1 MKKVFLVFS
10 LVLFIT
16 SVFSQSTSIKT
27 FFNSNIKKGD
37 YFFDHFAYRNAL
49 GIYLHAYEKDTSNIH
64 LLERIG
70 ECYFKLHEPAA
81 AEKWFEKFVNGAYVD
96 PRIKFEYAE
105 ALSMTGDY
113 HLSKIWFEKYLQDKP
128 NDKIAKNKLYFLN
141 HLSSF
146 TDDKHQHRF
155 NANVCDF
162 NTELGDYG
170 AHFFQEGVVFAS
182 SRDQDLFIKQKPSD
196 AIHPDESLLNLY
208 YVGTDVT
215 GDWEQVQPFH
225 KEHLKSYFHEGPMA
239 FYDKFQKGAFTQ
251 SNISANGLPIRGSDG
266 RVHLKIFFAEV
277 ASLGELKNISAFEHN
292 DDDYSVAHP
301 SFSKDG
307 SVMYFTST
315 GPGTLGASD
324 IFYCVREGEK
334 WGAPISVG
342 PSINTAED
350 ESFPYLA
357 NDTTLYF
364 SSNGHGTFGGLD
376 VYVAYKRK
384 NNTFSNPV
392 NLGGS
397 LNSKH
402 DDFSFVID
410 STGRM
415 GFLSSNRPGGMG
427 LDDIYFYTT
436 NFYFL
441 AGQARELGTLTN
453 IPNAV
458 LTATNT
464 NGDEVASAV
473 TDSSGYFLLALP
485 FDQDFNL
492 NGSKDGYETLTDVGF
507 TTRGRPFGVDS
518 IIFPMWSHGLFAKG
532 RIYSNETEQFLPGAT
547 MTLENIT
554 LGTKQT
560 MVVSDSGDYVFLVRP
575 DMEYRIEGS
584 KTGFINNGFKLN
596 TSGLLKGDLVNDIVL
611 EEVFID
617 RVSFNFD
624 FNKADVGGGAA
635 AGLDRLVKVMMR
647 YPSSTLNIG
656 AHADSRGSA
665 QYNKALSERRA
676 LSIVSYIT
684 SKGISRKRI
693 EYTAFGETLLLN
705 QCSDGVICPEEGH
718 AENRRTDIKIQK
730 FPIK

>member
-1 MKKVFLVFS
+1 MKKALLIFCFLVCTG
-10 LVLFIT
+10 V
-16 SVFSQSTSIKT
+16 VHAQSTSIKT
-27 FFNSNIKKGD
+27 FFNSNVKKGD

-49 GIYLHAYEKDTSNIH
+49 GIYLHAFEKDTSNIH

-70 ECYFKLHEPAA
+70 ECYFKLHDPAS

-113 HLSKIWFEKYLQDKP
+113 HLSKIWFERYLQDKP
-128 NDKIAKNKLYFLN
+128 NDKIARDKLYFLN

-146 TDDKHQHRF
+146 NDEKHQHRF

-162 NTELGDYG
+162 NSDHSDYG
-170 AHFFQEGVVFAS
+170 AHFFHEGVVFAS

-196 AIHPDESLLNLY
+196 AIDPDESLLNLY
-208 YVGTDVT
+208 HVGTDVS
-215 GDWEQVQPFH
+215 GDWEEVTPFH
-225 KEHLKSYFHEGPMA
+225 REHLKSYFHEGPMA
-239 FYDKFQKGAFTQ
+239 FYDNYKKGAFTQ
-251 SNISANGLPIRGSDG
+251 SNISANGTPIRGSDG
-266 RVHLKIFFAEV
+266 KVHLKIFFAEV
-277 ASLGELKNISAFEHN
+277 ARLGELKNIAPFEYN

-324 IFYCVREGEK
+324 IFYCVREGDK
-334 WGAPISVG
+334 WSAPISVG

-384 NNTFSNPV
+384 NGTFTNPV

-397 LNSKH
+397 LNTKH
-402 DDFSFVID
+402 DEFSFVVD

-415 GFLSSNRPGGMG
+415 GFVSSNRPGGKG

-441 AGQARELGTLTN
+441 AGQARELGTLN
-453 IPNAV
+453 SIPNAT

-464 NGDEVASAV
+464 NGDQVASVV
-473 TDSSGYFLLALP
+473 TDNEGYFLMALP

-492 NGSKDGYETLTDVGF
+492 NGAKEGYETLKDVGF
-507 TTRGRPFGVDS
+507 TTRGRPFGIDS
-518 IIFPMWSHGLFAKG
+518 IIFPMWNHGLFAKG
-532 RIYSNETEQFLPGAT
+532 RIYSNETEQFLPGVT

-554 LGTKQT
+554 LGTKET

-575 DMEYRIEGS
+575 DMQYRIEGS
-584 KTGFINNGFKLN
+584 KTGYINNGFNLN
-596 TSGLLKGDLVNDIVL
+596 TAGLLKGELLNDIVL

-617 RVSFNFD
+617 RETFNFD
-624 FNKADVGGGAA
+624 FNKSDITKATEP
-635 AGLDRLVKVMMR
+635 GLDRIVKVMKR

-676 LSIVSYIT
+676 KSVVNYIT
-684 SKGISRKRI
+684 SRGISAKRI

-705 QCSDGVICPEEGH
+705 QCSDGVECPEEGH
-718 AENRRTDIKIQK
+718 AVNRRTEIKIQK
-730 FPIK
+730 HPID